1 MQPAATWPRARLQAL
16 LLTVYEK
23 MVVAQP
29 DNAALRQAVD
39 AVLARYAGT
48 LDAELAQRAV
58 EYRGLSARLEVARAA
73 VQPLPKGEKR
83 ASLLLRRL
91 AAKEVGMGRVGGLWA
106 AEAAVW
112 G

>member
-1 MQPAATWPRARLQAL
+1 
-16 LLTVYEK
+16 

-73 VQPLPKGEKR
+73 VQPLPKIPSEKPQCD
-83 ASLLLRRL
+83 RRFVDII
-91 AAKEVGMGRVGGLWA
+91 EVGAGG
-106 AEAAVW
+106 
-112 G
+112 